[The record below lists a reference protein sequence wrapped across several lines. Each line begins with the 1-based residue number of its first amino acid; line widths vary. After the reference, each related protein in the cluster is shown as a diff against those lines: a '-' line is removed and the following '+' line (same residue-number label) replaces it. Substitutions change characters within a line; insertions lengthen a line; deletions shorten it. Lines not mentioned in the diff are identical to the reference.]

1 MGSNNIEN
9 IENVEN
15 TVEVKEKKANK
26 LIAWLKAHKKGLK
39 VGGGVLAVILGL
51 GAAGGVGYKLGY
63 TEGLDRVGELATKAA
78 ESLPEAA
85 ASVGEAITDAVESAV
100 E

>member
-1 MGSNNIEN
+1 MENNN
-9 IENVEN
+9 IENVEIID
-15 TVEVKEKKANK
+15 VEEKKENK

-39 VGGGVLAVILGL
+39 VGGGVLAAILGI
-51 GAAGGVGYKLGY
+51 GAVGGIGYKLGY

-78 ESLPEAA
+78 EALPEAA
-85 ASVGEAITDAVESAV
+85 ASVGETLADTVESVV